1 MNTWINAN
9 KTTNFYP
16 RLPKLDLPTFSGDIL
31 LWQTFW
37 DAFYT
42 TVHTNPSL
50 TNVQKFSYL
59 KSQLTHDAKQ
69 CIAGL
74 ALTSANYEQA
84 IYLLKDRFGQEQN
97 IINAYMQNLTELP
110 SPTLTPHSLRKF
122 YDKME
127 TSIRGLESLGQTQET
142 YGSLLIPI
150 IFGKLPDDMRKS
162 MTREHGKRNWD
173 IKREAIAKEM
183 YVQESGSSISSDNLI
198 PTASFHTGSMT
209 KSHKSNKSA
218 AQNRP
223 M

>member
-1 MNTWINAN
+1 
-9 KTTNFYP
+9 
-16 RLPKLDLPTFSGDIL
+16 
-31 LWQTFW
+31 
-37 DAFYT
+37 
-42 TVHTNPSL
+42 
-50 TNVQKFSYL
+50 
-59 KSQLTHDAKQ
+59 
-69 CIAGL
+69 
-74 ALTSANYEQA
+74 
-84 IYLLKDRFGQEQN
+84 
-97 IINAYMQNLTELP
+97 MQNLIELP

-173 IKREAIAKEM
+173 IKSLREAIAKEM
-183 YVQESGSSISSDNLI
+183 YVQESGSTISSDNLI

-218 AQNRP
+218 AENRP
-223 M
+223 KRPCVFCQQSHSPNECTRITANEERLSIIKQKRLCFNCFGNH